1 MSRLI
6 CKFQVVGPVQT
17 NCYFLYREDT
27 KDCVIV
33 DPGDEA
39 KRIKKFIEDQELH
52 PVAILLTHGH
62 FDHIMAADEVRD
74 KYNVKVYASAEE
86 KNTLSTPHI
95 NLGEAYGM
103 NLSVKADVW
112 HNDGDILKLAGFDIK
127 AIHTPGHTEGGTC
140 YYIGSIGV
148 LFSGD
153 TLFCESVGRTDFPGG
168 SMSDIVR
175 SIKDKL
181 MVLPDDTKVYTGH
194 GEGTS
199 IGYERVHN
207 PFIGA

>member
-62 FDHIMAADEVRD
+62 FDHVMAVDSVRAAYHIPVYAAEAEKETMQDASINLSINMGGAMLSVEADHWLKDGETITLLDQEVRC
-74 KYNVKVYASAEE
+74 
-86 KNTLSTPHI
+86 
-95 NLGEAYGM
+95 
-103 NLSVKADVW
+103 
-112 HNDGDILKLAGFDIK
+112 IL
-127 AIHTPGHTEGGTC
+127 TPGHTVGGMC
-140 YYIGSIGV
+140 FYFPKAGM
-148 LFSGD
+148 LFS
-153 TLFCESVGRTDFPGG
+153 GG
-168 SMSDIVR
+168 SMSEIVR
-175 SIKDKL
+175 SIREKL
-181 MVLPDDTKVYTGH
+181 FVLPDAVQVYPGH
-194 GEGTS
+194 GLMTS
-199 IGYERVHN
+199 IKNEKMFN
-207 PFIGA
+207 PFAVE

>member
-62 FDHIMAADEVRD
+62 FDHVMAVDSVRTAYHIPVYAAEAEKETMQDASINLSINMGGAMLSVEADHWLKDGETITLLDQEVRC
-74 KYNVKVYASAEE
+74 
-86 KNTLSTPHI
+86 
-95 NLGEAYGM
+95 
-103 NLSVKADVW
+103 
-112 HNDGDILKLAGFDIK
+112 IL
-127 AIHTPGHTEGGTC
+127 T
-140 YYIGSIGV
+140 
-148 LFSGD
+148 
-153 TLFCESVGRTDFPGG
+153 VGRTDFPGG
-168 SMSDIVR
+168 SMSEIVR
-175 SIKDKL
+175 SIREKL
-181 MVLPDDTKVYTGH
+181 FVLPDAVQVYPGH
-194 GEGTS
+194 GLMTS
-199 IGYERVHN
+199 IKNEKMFN
-207 PFIGA
+207 PFAVE

>member
-62 FDHIMAADEVRD
+62 FDHVMAVDSVRTAYHIPVYAAEAEKETMQDASINLSINMGGAMLSVEADHWLKDGETITLLDQEVRC
-74 KYNVKVYASAEE
+74 
-86 KNTLSTPHI
+86 
-95 NLGEAYGM
+95 
-103 NLSVKADVW
+103 
-112 HNDGDILKLAGFDIK
+112 IL
-127 AIHTPGHTEGGTC
+127 TPGHEIFVQHC
-140 YYIGSIGV
+140 
-148 LFSGD
+148 
-153 TLFCESVGRTDFPGG
+153 
-168 SMSDIVR
+168 M
-175 SIKDKL
+175 
-181 MVLPDDTKVYTGH
+181 H
-194 GEGTS
+194 TS
-199 IGYERVHN
+199 
-207 PFIGA
+207 